1 MSATIWPNFDES
13 IHNKNASLFWPLQDV
28 QVLEETEVEAI
39 GTEGQCPVVLST
51 PKKRRKSNPETW
63 TKHQKSHKY
72 RHGESYKYKNSKN
85 VETVKKSKR
94 DVNPDFTCCKR
105 CNNQCT
111 DSFDYDKKVGLNGEY
126 WDLGDSS
133 MQRGYLAKYVE
144 YLEKKETSRKRPNA
158 QSRKERKSNL
168 KFTLPLGEE
177 KKKVCRP
184 FFLHVYNIDI
194 SGVESALA
202 SISSTTQFVTPDKR
216 RYNTSKNI
224 TDPARQTPCIE
235 HIKTIQTVESHYCRG
250 QLNVEEP
257 VQYLPRG
264 LTYKQMWRNY
274 KKWCQ
279 NGGTHEDSGVAEPI
293 KSETYEFYLDV
304 LKRKFNIKRFIP
316 KKDLC
321 DQCTSFSNIDS
332 PTEEMKVKHAEHRQ
346 QVERSRNFRSELK
359 EQAKSVPSIHVA
371 VFDLQKTHIYDTTW

>member
-51 PKKRRKSNPETW
+51 PKKRRKSNLETW

-72 RHGESYKYKNSKN
+72 RHGESYKYINSKK
-85 VETVKKSKR
+85 VE
-94 DVNPDFTCCKR
+94 
-105 CNNQCT
+105 
-111 DSFDYDKKVGLNGEY
+111 
-126 WDLGDSS
+126 
-133 MQRGYLAKYVE
+133 
-144 YLEKKETSRKRPNA
+144 SRT
-158 QSRKERKSNL
+158 ERKSNL